1 MLHQPDNITFKNL
14 TLEGHLLQ
22 APLAGYTT
30 MAARHVAHTH
40 GRPALLATEMV
51 SARDL
56 VHQPESQSV
65 YLARHPDDGPTAAQL
80 WGNNEDD
87 LAEATRRVVDMGFDV
102 VDLNCGCP
110 VRHVAQAGA
119 GHRLM
124 KDPCK
129 IGRLVRTMRAA
140 TKGPLT
146 VKLRL
151 GPAVDDFNAD
161 EVAHVAE
168 AEGADALTVHGR
180 YGGERYQAACRL
192 DGIAR
197 VVQSVTIPV
206 IGNGDVIDGPS
217 ARRMLDQTDCTGV
230 MIGRAAM
237 GAPWVFEMI
246 RRQLAGQPWQAPTDR
261 EVLGIFMDE
270 VDLLIGQLGEGDG
283 MRRARKLG
291 AHYSRHL
298 AEGKAFR
305 VGLNLCRRHDQLVE
319 LCVTNG

>member
-1 MLHQPDNITFKNL
+1 
-14 TLEGHLLQ
+14 
-22 APLAGYTT
+22 
-30 MAARHVAHTH
+30 MAARHVAHIH
-40 GRPALLATEMV
+40 GRPDLLATEMV
-51 SARDL
+51 SARLL
-56 VHQPESQSV
+56 VHQGESQSV

-80 WGNNEDD
+80 WGSTEDD
-87 LAEATRRVVDMGFDV
+87 LAEAARRVADMGFEV

-124 KDPCK
+124 KDPQK
-129 IGRLVRTMRAA
+129 IGRLVKAMRGAVDI
-140 TKGPLT
+140 PLT

-151 GPAVDDFNAD
+151 GPAVEVFNAD
-161 EVAHVAE
+161 EVARVAE

-180 YGGERYQAACRL
+180 FGGERYQAACRL

-197 VVQSVTIPV
+197 VVQSVSIPV
-206 IGNGDVIDGPS
+206 IGNGDVVDGAS
-217 ARRMLDQTDCTGV
+217 ARRMFEQTGCAGM

-246 RRQLAGQPWQAPTDR
+246 RHQLADRPWQPPTDR
-261 EVLGIFMDE
+261 RVLGIFMTE
-270 VDLLIGQLGEGDG
+270 VDLLIELLGEADG

-305 VGLNLCRRHDQLVE
+305 VELNLCRRHDQLVE
-319 LCVTNG
+319 LCTAHG